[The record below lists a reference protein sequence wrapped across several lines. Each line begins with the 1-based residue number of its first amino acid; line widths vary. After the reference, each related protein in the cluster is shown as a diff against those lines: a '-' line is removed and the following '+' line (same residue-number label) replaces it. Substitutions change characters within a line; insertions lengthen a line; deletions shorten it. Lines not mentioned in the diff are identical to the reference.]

1 MGIPWLA
8 DVLRAA
14 GVAVVEEGNWRA
26 RGVSGAFAPIGVLWH
41 HTAATSSPSRPAPA
55 LGVCINGRSDLPGP
69 LCHALVDYNGVFHLI
84 SANRANHA
92 GNSRGSGPIPA
103 GSGNTM
109 LIGWE
114 IDYNGVNQAMTQA
127 QYNAS
132 VAATAAVLRTLGRDA
147 SYARGHRET
156 STTGKIDP
164 SFIDLDAMRR
174 DVAAAMSGGP
184 GTGSGVGP
192 MYHQAR
198 YPDRSWTGFQPLAGY
213 GTTAPGDA
221 RDMAIT
227 GMPDRSA
234 QLLIVGTDSSI
245 FHEIRNPN
253 GTWTGLAPLA
263 GHGTSAPAAG
273 SRVSIAGMPDGS
285 AQVLI
290 VGANNGIYHQI
301 RNPNGTWTGF
311 QPISGYNTTAPAAG
325 KDVAITAMPD
335 GSAQILMVGADNGI
349 YHKIRHPNG
358 TWDALQPLTGM
369 GTPTTAAGSNV
380 SIAGMPNGSA
390 QVLIIGANN
399 IVHHQIRNPNGTW
412 TGFQPISGYNTT
424 APAAGKDVAITAMP
438 DGSAQILMVGAD
450 NGIYHKIRHP
460 NGTWDALQPL
470 PGRGTPTTAAGNRVS
485 IAGMPE
491 GSAQVT
497 IVGRR

>member
-114 IDYNGVNQAMTQA
+114 IDYNGVNQSMTQA

-174 DVAAAMSGGP
+174 DVAAAMAGG
-184 GTGSGVGP
+184 GSGAGI
-192 MYHQAR
+192 MFHQAR
-198 YPDRSWTGFQPLAGY
+198 FPSGSWSGFMPLAGY
-213 GTTAPGDA
+213 RTTEPGQA

-234 QLLIVGTDSSI
+234 QVLIVGADNTI
-245 FHEIRNPN
+245 FHQIRNPN
-253 GTWTGLAPLA
+253 GTWTGFAPLA
-263 GHGTSAPAAG
+263 GAGTPTPAAG

-311 QPISGYNTTAPAAG
+311 QAITGYNTTAPAAG

-335 GSAQILMVGADNGI
+335 GAAHILMIGADNGV

-358 TWDALQPLTGM
+358 TWDPLRPLTGA
-369 GTPTTAAGSNV
+369 GTPTTATGSRV
-380 SIAGMPNGSA
+380 SIAGMPDGSA
-390 QVLIIGANN
+390 QVLIVGANN
-399 IVHHQIRNPNGTW
+399 GIYHQIRNPNGTW
-412 TGFQPISGYNTT
+412 TGFQAITGYNTT

-438 DGSAQILMVGAD
+438 DGAAHILMIGAD
-450 NGIYHKIRHP
+450 NGVYHKIRHP
-460 NGTWDALQPL
+460 NGTWDPLRPL
-470 PGRGTPTTAAGNRVS
+470 PGMGTPTTAAGSNVS
-485 IAGMPE
+485 IAGMPD

-497 IVGRR
+497 IVGRS